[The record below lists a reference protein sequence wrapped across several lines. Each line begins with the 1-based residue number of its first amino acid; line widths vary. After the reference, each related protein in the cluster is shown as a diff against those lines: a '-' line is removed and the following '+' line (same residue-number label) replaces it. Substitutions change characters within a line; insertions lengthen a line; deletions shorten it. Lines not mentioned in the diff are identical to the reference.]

1 MVPRSFKAVLD
12 ETVGFAE
19 EALVSIESGDFPER
33 ELHYLRQRLLDAL
46 ALFER
51 DAGIEAA
58 VADLYAAAT
67 ALAIAQA
74 RSAGPG
80 NVREERAARDA
91 FVRFRRR
98 ITGAL
103 PNAAARES
111 GMA

>member
-1 MVPRSFKAVLD
+1 VPGSFRAVLD

-19 EALVSIESGDFPER
+19 EAIVSIEAGDFPER

-98 ITGAL
+98 LSGAL
-103 PNAAARES
+103 PNEAARNA
-111 GMA
+111 GIT

>member
-1 MVPRSFKAVLD
+1 MPRSFSAVLD
-12 ETVGFAE
+12 DTVGFVE
-19 EALVSIESGDFPER
+19 EAIVSIEAGDFPER

-98 ITGAL
+98 IAGAL
-103 PNAAARES
+103 PNEAARES
-111 GMA
+111 GIE

>member
-1 MVPRSFKAVLD
+1 MPRSFKAVLD
-12 ETVGFAE
+12 DTVGFAE
-19 EALVSIESGDFPER
+19 EALVSIEAGDFPER

-74 RSAGPG
+74 RGRPRPAPALRGRSCSRG
-80 NVREERAARDA
+80 
-91 FVRFRRR
+91 RR
-98 ITGAL
+98 G
-103 PNAAARES
+103 
-111 GMA
+111 